1 MYVVVF
7 AFSVARHRLDIFLL
21 GAQYTQ
27 QKTITNWDTEMKAIG
42 KVLFVLSTT
51 LLTWMLYDSQGTP
64 ETNGEPVAQAR
75 PAAWQAAEAD
85 RHTVD
90 DSQILFGDFHVHTT
104 FSMDAHGWAMPVFG
118 GEGLHPPS
126 EACDYARFCSGLD
139 FWSFNDHAEGLTP
152 WHWNEIKDTVR
163 ACNAVAGDPQNPDL
177 VTYLGWEWTQMG
189 NTRDSHYGHKNVII
203 KDTADA
209 EVPARPISS
218 GLVAWEA
225 MRNNPLGPLETF
237 FSPYL
242 DFKTRDA
249 QQSLRLKQKNLL
261 TVDVCD
267 PNAHVNELPKDC
279 LEYAE
284 TPQGLFRK
292 LNEGG
297 WESLVIPHGNTWG
310 FYTPPGSSWDKQ
322 LSTAQHDPKRQTLVE
337 VFSGHGN
344 SEEYRDW
351 RAVSFDEQGNE
362 VCPAPSDGYL
372 PCCHRAGEIIQ
383 DRCEDPNSSSC
394 EDKVAKAKLDY
405 LAAGRAGHLTIP
417 DTQPEDWLACGQC
430 TDCYLPALSTRP
442 ALSTQYAL
450 ALRNFEETDENGEPL
465 AFRWGFIAS
474 SDNHAAQPGTG
485 YKEIG
490 RHKSTEAAGATTL
503 LTQKNFVE
511 AAKAK
516 GGDPTKSVP
525 FDINKTHYNFLQV
538 NEMERQGSYFYTG
551 GLVAIHSQ
559 GRDRDSIWQ
568 SLENNQVY
576 GTSGER
582 ILLWFNAE
590 KDGQNHPMGSQI
602 RSQQS
607 PSFKVR
613 ALGSFQQLPGCP
625 DHSIDAL
632 GAERLDYMC
641 GGECY
646 NPSDSRNQIERIE
659 IVRIRPQAN
668 PDEAIGD
675 LIDDVWKSFDCSA
688 PQHQW
693 GDGCEVSFKD
703 PEFTGEREFIYYA
716 RAIQQ
721 EQPIINAG
729 QLRCEFDDNG
739 QCIDVNPCYG
749 GPHLTPRED
758 DCLAPAT
765 ERAWSSPIYLRPL

>member
-1 MYVVVF
+1 MKPTTKLLC
-7 AFSVARHRLDIFLL
+7 ALSAIFLIWL
-21 GAQYTQ
+21 
-27 QKTITNWDTEMKAIG
+27 
-42 KVLFVLSTT
+42 V
-51 LLTWMLYDSQGTP
+51 YDSQGTP

-75 PAAWQAAEAD
+75 PPAWQAQETQ
-85 RHTVD
+85 RHSVA

-104 FSMDAHGWAMPVFG
+104 FSMDAHGWSMPVLG

-152 WHWNEIKDTVR
+152 WHWQEIKDTVR
-163 ACNAVAGDPQNPDL
+163 ACNAVSGAPENPDM

-203 KDTADA
+203 KDTAEAD
-209 EVPARPISS
+209 VPTRPISS

-225 MRNNPLGPLETF
+225 MRNNPLGPVETF
-237 FSPYL
+237 LSPYM
-242 DFKTRDA
+242 DFKNRDA

-261 TVDVCD
+261 AVEVCD
-267 PNAHVNELPKDC
+267 TEVHVNDLPTEC

-284 TPQGLFRK
+284 TPNELFRK
-292 LNEGG
+292 LDEGG
-297 WESLVIPHGNTWG
+297 WQSLVIPHGNTWG
-310 FYTPPGSSWDKQ
+310 FYTPPGASWDKQ
-322 LSTAQHDPKRQTLVE
+322 LSKAQHDPKRQTLVE
-337 VFSGHGN
+337 AFSGHGN

-351 RAVSFDEQGNE
+351 RAVSFDEAGNE
-362 VCPAPSDGYL
+362 VCPAPSEGYL

-383 DRCEDPNSSSC
+383 DRCEQPDSAEC
-394 EDKVAKAKLDY
+394 VAKVEKAKGDY

-417 DTQPEDWLACGQC
+417 NTAPEDWLACGQC

-490 RHKSTEAAGATTL
+490 RHKSTEAAGATNA
-503 LTQKNFVE
+503 LTQKSFVE

-516 GGDPTKSVP
+516 GGDPTVSVP
-525 FDINKTHYNFLQV
+525 FDINKTKYNFLQV

-551 GLVAIHSQ
+551 GLVAVHSD
-559 GRDRDSIWQ
+559 GRDRDSIWKA
-568 SLENNQVY
+568 LENNQVY

-582 ILLWFNAE
+582 ILLWFDAQQD
-590 KDGQNHPMGSQI
+590 KVTHTMGSQI
-602 RSQQS
+602 RTQTPPLFS
-607 PSFKVR
+607 VR

-625 DHSIDAL
+625 EHSVKAL
-632 GAERLDYMC
+632 GEARLDYMC

-659 IVRIRPQAN
+659 IIRIRPQAHPN
-668 PDEAIGD
+668 EDIGD
-675 LIDDVWKSFDCSA
+675 LIDDVWKSFSCDTA
-688 PQHQW
+688 AQQW
-693 GDGCEVSFKD
+693 GDGCQVSFSD
-703 PEFTGEREFIYYA
+703 PEYSGEREFIYYA

-721 EQPIINAG
+721 AQPVINGG
-729 QLRCEFDDNG
+729 QLRCTLNDEG
-739 QCIDVNPCYG
+739 QCIDVDPCYG
-749 GPHLTPRED
+749 GPHLTARED

-765 ERAWSSPIYLRPL
+765 ERAWSSPIYLIPPRPTL